1 MGTPS
6 AGGERHP
13 PPRRDPDRS
22 VTRGTPGGQ
31 PPPGRTAKTT
41 TRLLPVTAPVQLRV
55 ALAQVDTRVG
65 DLAGNADLVVQWTGQ
80 AAADAAHL
88 VVFPEMTLTGYPAE
102 DLVLR
107 ESFARASERALVD
120 LAATLAGE
128 GLGEV
133 AVVVGYL
140 AHTEGSGPAP
150 VDEPPTDD
158 DRPGDANPR
167 HGAPR
172 NAAALLHG
180 GEVVVRYYKRHLPN
194 YGVFDEARYFV
205 PGTELPVVRL
215 HGVDVALTI
224 CEDLWVEGGPCG
236 VAGQAGVD
244 LVVSPNASPYE
255 RAKDDVRLPLV
266 RRRAGEARAPIAY
279 CNQVGGQDEL
289 VFDGDSM
296 VVAAD
301 GELIARAP
309 QFVEHLLCVDLTVDR
324 AAVGKRR
331 EGRLGPMTVTRH
343 VLSEEPVAAFE
354 ARPGTVAGPLSD
366 CEEVWRALVLGLK
379 DFIDKNG
386 MPSVIL
392 GLSGGIDSALVA
404 AIAVDALGADR
415 VHGVGLPSKWSSE
428 HSLADAED
436 SAKRLGLHY
445 SVVPIAPIVEGFEK
459 AVELSGVAAENLQAR
474 IRGTLLMGLSN
485 QHGHLLLAT
494 SNKSEVAVGYSTL
507 YGDAAGGFAPIK
519 DVPKTLVWELARWR
533 NQEAQRNGE
542 TEPIPQNSID
552 KPPSAELAPGQK
564 DTDSLPSYE
573 ELDAVIADYVDRDLG
588 MAELL
593 ERGHDPEVVARVLR
607 LVDMAEFK
615 RRQSAPGTKISLKAF
630 GRDRRLPVTNRWR
643 ESLPS
648 VREGAAQ

>member
-1 MGTPS
+1 VN
-6 AGGERHP
+6 
-13 PPRRDPDRS
+13 D
-22 VTRGTPGGQ
+22 Q
-31 PPPGRTAKTT
+31 Q
-41 TRLLPVTAPVQLRV
+41 PVQLRV

-65 DLAGNADLVVQWTGQ
+65 DLSGNAELVTRWAAK
-80 AAADAAHL
+80 AAAAGAHL
-88 VVFPEMTLTGYPAE
+88 VVFPEMTLTGYPPE

-107 ESFARASERALVD
+107 ESFARASEHALVD
-120 LAATLAGE
+120 LAATLE
-128 GLGEV
+128 EQGLGEL

-140 AHTEGSGPAP
+140 AHTEGAGPAP
-150 VDEPPTDD
+150 VDSIPADD
-158 DRPGDANPR
+158 DHDRPGDANPR

-205 PGTELPVVRL
+205 PGTELPIVRL

-255 RAKDDVRLPLV
+255 RAKDDLRLPLV
-266 RRRAGEARAPIAY
+266 RRRAAEAQAPVLY

-289 VFDGDSM
+289 VFDGDSLA
-296 VVAAD
+296 VGAD
-301 GELIARAP
+301 GELLARAP
-309 QFVEHLLCVDLTVDR
+309 QFVEHLLTVDLGFDPSSVPD
-324 AAVGKRR
+324 RR
-331 EGRLGPMTVTRH
+331 EGRIGPMTVTRH
-343 VLSEEPVAAFE
+343 VLSEAPVPAFE
-354 ARPGTVAGPLSD
+354 VVPGLVVEPLSD
-366 CEEVWRALVLGLK
+366 CEEVWRALVLGLR

-386 MPSVIL
+386 MPSVVL

-404 AIAVDALGADR
+404 ALAVDALGADR
-415 VHGVGLPSKWSSE
+415 VYGVGLPSKYSSE
-428 HSLADAED
+428 HSLSDAED

-445 SVVPIAPIVEGFEK
+445 SVVPIAPIVDAFSGSVDL
-459 AVELSGVAAENLQAR
+459 AGVAAENLQAR
-474 IRGTLLMGLSN
+474 VRGTLLMGLSN

-533 NQEAQRNGE
+533 NAEARRRGE
-542 TEPIPQNSID
+542 IEPIPQNSID
-552 KPPSAELAPGQK
+552 KPPSAELAPGQQ
-564 DTDSLPSYE
+564 DSDSLPSYE
-573 ELDAVIADYVDRDLG
+573 ELDAVVADYVDRDLG

-607 LVDMAEFK
+607 LVDTAEFK

-630 GRDRRLPVTNRWR
+630 GRDRRLPITNRWR

-648 VREGAAQ
+648 VREGAAL

>member
-1 MGTPS
+1 VS
-6 AGGERHP
+6 E
-13 PPRRDPDRS
+13 
-22 VTRGTPGGQ
+22 Q
-31 PPPGRTAKTT
+31 
-41 TRLLPVTAPVQLRV
+41 VQLRV

-65 DLAGNADLVVQWTGQ
+65 DIAGNAELVVDWTARAARAQ
-80 AAADAAHL
+80 AHV

-107 ESFARASERALVD
+107 ESFARASERTLVE
-120 LAATLAGE
+120 LAATLADR
-128 GLGEV
+128 GLGGT

-140 AHTEGSGPAP
+140 AHTEGPGPAA
-150 VDEPPTDD
+150 VDEPPTADE
-158 DRPGDANPR
+158 DRPADANPR

-172 NAAALLHG
+172 NAAALLYG

-215 HGVDVALTI
+215 HGVDVALTV

-244 LVVSPNASPYE
+244 VVLSPNASPYE

-266 RRRAGEARAPIAY
+266 QRRAAEVRASIVY
-279 CNQVGGQDEL
+279 CNQIGGQDEL

-296 VVAAD
+296 AVAPD
-301 GELIARAP
+301 GTLLARAP
-309 QFVEHLLCVDLTVDR
+309 QFVEHLMTVDLAIDPSSVPE
-324 AAVGKRR
+324 RR
-331 EGRLGPMTVTRH
+331 DGRIGAMTVTRH
-343 VLSEEPVAAFE
+343 VVSTEPVPAFE
-354 ARPGTVAGPLSD
+354 ARPGTVAEPLSD
-366 CEEVWRALVLGLK
+366 CEEVWRALVLGLR
-379 DFIDKNG
+379 DFIEKNG
-386 MPSVIL
+386 FPSVVL

-436 SAKRLGLHY
+436 LARRNGLHY
-445 SVVPIAPIVEGFEK
+445 SVVPIAPMVDAYESS
-459 AVELSGVAAENLQAR
+459 VELSGVAAENLQAR
-474 IRGTLLMGLSN
+474 VRGTLLMALSN
-485 QHGHLLLAT
+485 QHGHLLLT
-494 SNKSEVAVGYSTL
+494 TGNKSEVAVGYSTL
-507 YGDAAGGFAPIK
+507 YGDSAGGFAPIK

-533 NQEAQRNGE
+533 NAYARDRGE
-542 TEPIPQNSID
+542 TEPIPVNSIE
-552 KPPSAELAPGQK
+552 KPPSAELAPGQQ
-564 DTDSLPSYE
+564 DSDSLPSYE
-573 ELDAVIADYVDRDLG
+573 ELDAVVADYVDRDLG

-607 LVDMAEFK
+607 LVDTAEFK

-643 ESLPS
+643 ETLPT
-648 VREGAAQ
+648 VVEGAS

>member
-1 MGTPS
+1 VNEQ
-6 AGGERHP
+6 A
-13 PPRRDPDRS
+13 
-22 VTRGTPGGQ
+22 
-31 PPPGRTAKTT
+31 
-41 TRLLPVTAPVQLRV
+41 VQLRV
-55 ALAQVDTRVG
+55 ALAQIDTRVG
-65 DLAGNADLVVQWTGQ
+65 DLPGNGELVSRWAAKAAGEG
-80 AAADAAHL
+80 AHV
-88 VVFPEMTLTGYPAE
+88 VVFPEMTLTGYPPE

-107 ESFARASERALVD
+107 ESFARASEDAVVE
-120 LAATLAGE
+120 LAAELARQ
-128 GLGEV
+128 GLGEL

-140 AHTEGSGPAP
+140 AHTEGTGPAP
-150 VDEPPTDD
+150 VDAMPTDAD
-158 DRPGDANPR
+158 DRPSDANPR
-167 HGAPR
+167 RGAPR

-244 LVVSPNASPYE
+244 LVLSPNASPYE
-255 RAKDDVRLPLV
+255 RAKDDARLPLV
-266 RRRAGEARAPIAY
+266 RRRAAEAHAPVVY

-301 GELIARAP
+301 GTLLARAP
-309 QFVEHLLCVDLTVDR
+309 QFVEHLLCVDL
-324 AAVGKRR
+324 ALQPAEERR
-331 EGRLGPMTVTRH
+331 EGRIGPMTVTRH
-343 VLSEEPVAAFE
+343 VVSEDPVPAYEPEPA
-354 ARPGTVAGPLSD
+354 TVVQPLSD
-366 CEEVWRALVLGLK
+366 CEEVWRALVLGLQ

-386 MPSVIL
+386 FPSVIL

-404 AIAVDALGADR
+404 AIAADALGPDR
-415 VHGVGLPSKWSSE
+415 VHGVGLPSKYSSE
-428 HSLADAED
+428 HSLTDAED
-436 SAKRLGLHY
+436 LAERIGLHY
-445 SVVPIAPIVEGFEK
+445 SVVPIAPMVDAFHTQ
-459 AVELSGVAAENLQAR
+459 VELTGVAAENLQAR
-474 IRGTLLMGLSN
+474 VRGTLLMGLSN

-533 NQEAQRNGE
+533 NAEARRRGE

-564 DTDSLPSYE
+564 DSDSLPSYE

-588 MAELL
+588 MAQLL
-593 ERGHDPEVVARVLR
+593 ERGHDPDVVATVLR
-607 LVDMAEFK
+607 LVDIAEFK

-630 GRDRRLPVTNRWR
+630 GRDRRLPITNRWR

-648 VREGAAQ
+648 VREGAAAQS

>member
-1 MGTPS
+1 MN
-6 AGGERHP
+6 E
-13 PPRRDPDRS
+13 
-22 VTRGTPGGQ
+22 Q
-31 PPPGRTAKTT
+31 Q
-41 TRLLPVTAPVQLRV
+41 PVQLRV
-55 ALAQVDTRVG
+55 GLAQVDTRVG
-65 DLAGNADLVVQWTGQ
+65 DLAGNAELVTTWT
-80 AAADAAHL
+80 AKAADAGAHL

-107 ESFARASERALVD
+107 ESFARASELAVVD
-120 LAATLAGE
+120 LAATLAE
-128 GLGEV
+128 RGLGDV

-140 AHTEGSGPAP
+140 AHTSGSGPAP
-150 VDEPPTDD
+150 VDRPPTDD

-167 HGAPR
+167 RGAPR
-172 NAAALLHG
+172 NAAAFLHG
-180 GEVVVRYYKRHLPN
+180 GEVVARYYKRHLPN

-205 PGTELPVVRL
+205 PGNELPVVRL

-255 RAKDDVRLPLV
+255 RAKDDLRLPLV
-266 RRRAGEARAPIAY
+266 RRRAAEAHAPIVY

-296 VVAAD
+296 VVGAD
-301 GELIARAP
+301 GELLARAP
-309 QFVEHLLCVDLTVDR
+309 QFVEHLLTVDLTLDPSARSHR
-324 AAVGKRR
+324 A
-331 EGRLGPMTVTRH
+331 EGRIGPMTVTRH

-354 ARPGTVAGPLSD
+354 AQPSTVVKPLTD
-366 CEEVWRALVLGLK
+366 CEEVWRALVMGLR

-386 MPSVIL
+386 MKSVVL
-392 GLSGGIDSALVA
+392 GMSGGIDSALVA
-404 AIAVDALGADR
+404 ALAVDALGADR
-415 VHGVGLPSKWSSE
+415 VHGVGLPSKYSSE
-428 HSLADAED
+428 HSLSDAHD
-436 SAKRLGLHY
+436 SANRLGMHY
-445 SVVPIAPIVEGFEK
+445 SVVPIAPMVDAFHGS
-459 AVELSGVAAENLQAR
+459 VDLTGVAAENLQAR
-474 IRGTLLMGLSN
+474 VRGTLLMGLSN

-519 DVPKTLVWELARWR
+519 DVPKTLVWDLARWR
-533 NQEAQRNGE
+533 NEHARGRGD

-552 KPPSAELAPGQK
+552 KPPSAELAPGQQ
-564 DTDSLPSYE
+564 DSDSLPSYE

-593 ERGHDPEVVARVLR
+593 ERGHDAEVVARVLR

-630 GRDRRLPVTNRWR
+630 GRDRRLPITNRWR

-648 VREGAAQ
+648 VREGAAS

>member
-1 MGTPS
+1 MSG
-6 AGGERHP
+6 
-13 PPRRDPDRS
+13 
-22 VTRGTPGGQ
+22 
-31 PPPGRTAKTT
+31 
-41 TRLLPVTAPVQLRV
+41 PVQLRV
-55 ALAQVDTRVG
+55 AMAQVDTRVG
-65 DLAGNADLVVQWTGQ
+65 DLEGNAALVVDWARR
-80 AAADAAHL
+80 AAGDGAHL

-107 ESFARASERALVD
+107 ESFAAASEQALVD
-120 LAATLAGE
+120 LAATLADR
-128 GLGEV
+128 GLGDL

-140 AHTEGSGPAP
+140 AHTHGPAP
-150 VDEPPTDD
+150 AAVDTPPAADGSDD

-167 HGAPR
+167 RGQPR

-180 GEVVVRYYKRHLPN
+180 GQVVARYAKRHLPN

-215 HGVDVALTI
+215 HGADVALTI

-255 RAKDDVRLPLV
+255 RAKDDLRLPLV
-266 RRRAGEARAPIAY
+266 RRRAAEAGAPIVY

-289 VFDGDSM
+289 VFDGDSLA
-296 VVAAD
+296 VSAD
-301 GELIARAP
+301 GELLARAP
-309 QFVEHLLCVDLTVDR
+309 QFVQHLLCVDLVVDPAR
-324 AAVGKRR
+324 VPERR
-331 EGRLGPMTVTRH
+331 DGRIGPMTVTRT
-343 VLSEEPVAAFE
+343 VVSEQPVAPFE
-354 ARPGTVAGPLSD
+354 PRPGHLAEPLSD
-366 CEEVWRALVLGLK
+366 PEEVWRALVLGLR

-386 MPSVIL
+386 MPSVVF

-404 AIAVDALGADR
+404 ALSVDAFGPDR
-415 VHGVGLPSKWSSE
+415 VHAVALPSRWSSE
-428 HSLADAED
+428 HSIADAED
-436 SAKRLGLHY
+436 SARRLGLHF
-445 SVVPIAPIVEGFEK
+445 STVPIAPMVDAFESS
-459 AVELSGVAAENLQAR
+459 VELSGTAAENLQAR
-474 IRGTLLMGLSN
+474 VRGTLLMGLSN

-533 NQEAQRNGE
+533 NAHARERGE

-564 DTDSLPSYE
+564 DSDSLPSYE
-573 ELDAVIADYVDRDLG
+573 ELDSVIADYVDRDLG
-588 MAELL
+588 MAQLL

-607 LVDMAEFK
+607 LVDVAEFK

-630 GRDRRLPVTNRWR
+630 GRDRRLPITNRWR

-648 VREGAAQ
+648 VREGAAS

>member
-1 MGTPS
+1 VNDQH
-6 AGGERHP
+6 R
-13 PPRRDPDRS
+13 
-22 VTRGTPGGQ
+22 
-31 PPPGRTAKTT
+31 
-41 TRLLPVTAPVQLRV
+41 QLRV
-55 ALAQVDTRVG
+55 GLAQVDTRVG
-65 DLAGNADLVVQWTGQ
+65 DLSGNAELVRTWAAK
-80 AAADAAHL
+80 AAASGAHL

-107 ESFARASERALVD
+107 ESFARASEQALVD
-120 LAATLAGE
+120 LAGALADD
-128 GLGEV
+128 GLGDL

-140 AHTEGSGPAP
+140 AHTEGAGPAP
-150 VDEPPTDD
+150 VDHPDTED

-167 HGAPR
+167 RGAPR

-180 GEVVVRYYKRHLPN
+180 GEVVTRYYKRHLPN

-205 PGTELPVVRL
+205 PGNELSVVRL

-255 RAKDDVRLPLV
+255 RAKDDLRLPLV
-266 RRRAGEARAPIAY
+266 RRRAAEARAPIVY

-296 VVAAD
+296 VVGAD
-301 GELIARAP
+301 GELLARAP
-309 QFVEHLLCVDLTVDR
+309 QFVEHLLTVDLTLDP
-324 AAVGKRR
+324 AANPERKD
-331 EGRLGPMTVTRH
+331 GRVGPMTVTRH
-343 VLSEEPVAAFE
+343 LLSDEPVAPFDPQ
-354 ARPGTVAGPLSD
+354 PGSVVKPLTD
-366 CEEVWRALVLGLK
+366 CEEVWRALVTGLR

-386 MPSVIL
+386 MRSVVL
-392 GLSGGIDSALVA
+392 GMSGGIDSALVA
-404 AIAVDALGADR
+404 ALAVDALGADR
-415 VHGVGLPSKWSSE
+415 VFGVGLPSKYSSE
-428 HSLADAED
+428 HSLSDAQD
-436 SAKRLGLHY
+436 SANRLGMHY
-445 SVVPIAPIVEGFEK
+445 SVVPIAPMVDAYHGS
-459 AVELSGVAAENLQAR
+459 VDLTGVAAENLQAR
-474 IRGTLLMGLSN
+474 VRGTLLMGLSN

-519 DVPKTLVWELARWR
+519 DVPKTLVWDLARWR
-533 NQEAQRNGE
+533 NAWARERGE

-552 KPPSAELAPGQK
+552 KPPSAELAPGQQ

-593 ERGHDPEVVARVLR
+593 ERGHDAEVVAKVLR

-630 GRDRRLPVTNRWR
+630 GRDRRLPITNRWR

-648 VREGAAQ
+648 VREGAAQA

>member
-1 MGTPS
+1 M
-6 AGGERHP
+6 
-13 PPRRDPDRS
+13 
-22 VTRGTPGGQ
+22 
-31 PPPGRTAKTT
+31 
-41 TRLLPVTAPVQLRV
+41 QLRV
-55 ALAQVDTRVG
+55 AMAQVDTRVG
-65 DLAGNADLVVQWTGQ
+65 DLEGNSELVLQWAAR
-80 AAADAAHL
+80 AAAQDAHL
-88 VVFPEMTLTGYPAE
+88 VVFPEMTLTGYPPE

-107 ESFARASERALVD
+107 ESFARASERALVE
-120 LAATLAGE
+120 LAATLADR
-128 GLGEV
+128 GLGGT

-140 AHTEGSGPAP
+140 AHTQGAGPAP
-150 VDEPPTDD
+150 VDQIPTDD
-158 DRPGDANPR
+158 DSPGDANPR
-167 HGAPR
+167 RGAPR
-172 NAAALLHG
+172 NAAALLVG

-255 RAKDDVRLPLV
+255 RAKDDLRLPLV
-266 RRRAGEARAPIAY
+266 RRRAAEARATVLY

-296 VVAAD
+296 AVAAD
-301 GELIARAP
+301 GTLLARSP
-309 QFVEHLLCVDLTVDR
+309 QFVEHLATVDLDLDPSSVPE
-324 AAVGKRR
+324 RR
-331 EGRLGPMTVTRH
+331 EGRIGPMTVTRH
-343 VLSEEPVAAFE
+343 VVSEEPVPAFDR
-354 ARPGTVAGPLSD
+354 RPSTVVDPLSD
-366 CEEVWRALVLGLK
+366 CEEVWRALVLGLR

-386 MPSVIL
+386 MPSVVL
-392 GLSGGIDSALVA
+392 GMSGGIDSALVA

-436 SAKRLGLHY
+436 AARRLGMHY
-445 SVVPIAPIVEGFEK
+445 SVVPIAPMVDAYE
-459 AVELSGVAAENLQAR
+459 ASVELSGVAAENLQAR
-474 IRGTLLMGLSN
+474 VRGTLLMGLSN

-519 DVPKTLVWELARWR
+519 DVPKTLVWDLARWR
-533 NQEAQRNGE
+533 NAHARDRGE
-542 TEPIPQNSID
+542 TEPVPQNSID
-552 KPPSAELAPGQK
+552 KPPSAELAPGQV
-564 DTDSLPSYE
+564 DSDSLPSYE
-573 ELDAVIADYVDRDLG
+573 VLDAVIADYVDRDLG

-607 LVDMAEFK
+607 LIDSAEFK

-643 ESLPS
+643 ETLPT
-648 VREGAAQ
+648 VREGAS

>member
-1 MGTPS
+1 MS
-6 AGGERHP
+6 
-13 PPRRDPDRS
+13 D
-22 VTRGTPGGQ
+22 Q
-31 PPPGRTAKTT
+31 Q
-41 TRLLPVTAPVQLRV
+41 PVQLRV

-65 DLAGNADLVVQWTGQ
+65 DLSGNSDLVSTWT
-80 AAADAAHL
+80 AKADEAGAHL

-107 ESFARASERALVD
+107 ESFAHASQQAVVD
-120 LAATLAGE
+120 LAARLAEE
-128 GLGEV
+128 GHGDV

-150 VDEPPTDD
+150 VDHPPTDD
-158 DRPGDANPR
+158 LDSPGDANPR
-167 HGAPR
+167 RGAPR

-180 GEVVVRYYKRHLPN
+180 GRVVAHYYKRHLPN

-205 PGTELPVVRL
+205 PGRELPIVRL
-215 HGVDVALTI
+215 HGVDVALTV

-255 RAKDDVRLPLV
+255 RAKDDLRFPLV
-266 RRRAGEARAPIAY
+266 SRRAAESRAPVVY

-289 VFDGDSM
+289 VFDGDSL
-296 VVAAD
+296 VVSAD
-301 GELIARAP
+301 GELLARAP
-309 QFVEHLLCVDLTVDR
+309 QFVEHLLTVDLSFDPSAKPERTAGRVGALTV
-324 AAVGKRR
+324 A
-331 EGRLGPMTVTRH
+331 RH
-343 VLSEEPVAAFE
+343 VISEEPVPPFE
-354 ARPGTVAGPLSD
+354 PRPSTIVKPLTD

-386 MPSVIL
+386 MPSVVL

-415 VHGVGLPSKWSSE
+415 VYGVGLPSRWSSE

-445 SVVPIAPIVEGFEK
+445 SVVPIAPMVEAYEK
-459 AVELSGVAAENLQAR
+459 SVELSGVAAENLQAR
-474 IRGTLLMGLSN
+474 VRGTLLMGLSN

-533 NQEAQRNGE
+533 NAEARRRGE

-552 KPPSAELAPGQK
+552 KPPSAELAPGQQ
-564 DTDSLPSYE
+564 DSDSLPSYE

-588 MAELL
+588 MAQLL
-593 ERGHDPEVVARVLR
+593 ERGHDPDVVAKVLR
-607 LVDMAEFK
+607 LVDIAEFK

-630 GRDRRLPVTNRWR
+630 GRDRRLPITNRWR

-648 VREGAAQ
+648 VREGAATA

>member
-1 MGTPS
+1 VN
-6 AGGERHP
+6 EQR
-13 PPRRDPDRS
+13 
-22 VTRGTPGGQ
+22 
-31 PPPGRTAKTT
+31 
-41 TRLLPVTAPVQLRV
+41 PVQLRV
-55 ALAQVDTRVG
+55 GLAQVDTRVG
-65 DLAGNADLVVQWTGQ
+65 DLSGNAELVTQWTAK
-80 AAADAAHL
+80 AAADGAHL

-107 ESFARASERALVD
+107 ESFARASEHAVAD
-120 LAATLAGE
+120 LARTLDE
-128 GLGEV
+128 QELGEV

-150 VDEPPTDD
+150 VDQPPTDD

-167 HGAPR
+167 RGAPR
-172 NAAALLHG
+172 NAAALLYG
-180 GEVVVRYYKRHLPN
+180 GEVVARYYKRHLPN

-205 PGTELPVVRL
+205 PGNELPIVRL
-215 HGVDVALTI
+215 HGVDVALTV

-255 RAKDDVRLPLV
+255 RAKDDLRLPLV
-266 RRRAGEARAPIAY
+266 RRRAAESKAPILY

-289 VFDGDSM
+289 VFDGDSL
-296 VVAAD
+296 VVSAD
-301 GELIARAP
+301 GELLARAP
-309 QFVEHLLCVDLTVDR
+309 QFVEHLLTVDLSFAASPADR
-324 AAVGKRR
+324 T
-331 EGRLGPMTVTRH
+331 EGRVGPLLVTRH
-343 VLSEEPVAAFE
+343 LISDEPVPPFE
-354 ARPGTVAGPLSD
+354 PRPSTIAQPLSD
-366 CEEVWRALVLGLK
+366 HEEVWRALVLGLR

-386 MPSVIL
+386 MPSVVL

-404 AIAVDALGADR
+404 ALAVDALGADR
-415 VHGVGLPSKWSSE
+415 VYGVGLPSKWSSE
-428 HSLADAED
+428 HSLSDAED
-436 SAKRLGLHY
+436 TAKRLGLHY
-445 SVVPIAPIVEGFEK
+445 SVVPIAPMVDAYEK
-459 AVELSGVAAENLQAR
+459 SVELTGVAAENLQAR
-474 IRGTLLMGLSN
+474 VRGTLLMGLSN

-533 NQEAQRNGE
+533 NEQARSRGE

-552 KPPSAELAPGQK
+552 KPPSAELAPGQQ
-564 DTDSLPSYE
+564 DSDSLPSYE

-588 MAELL
+588 MAQLL

-607 LVDMAEFK
+607 LVDAAEFK

-630 GRDRRLPVTNRWR
+630 GRDRRLPITNRWR
-643 ESLPS
+643 ESLPT
-648 VREGAAQ
+648 VREGAGRA

>member
-1 MGTPS
+1 VND
-6 AGGERHP
+6 H
-13 PPRRDPDRS
+13 
-22 VTRGTPGGQ
+22 Q
-31 PPPGRTAKTT
+31 
-41 TRLLPVTAPVQLRV
+41 PVQLRV

-65 DLAGNADLVVQWTGQ
+65 DLVGNAELVTRWTAK
-80 AAADAAHL
+80 AAEAQAHL
-88 VVFPEMTLTGYPAE
+88 VVFPEMTLTGYPPE

-107 ESFARASERALVD
+107 ESFARASEHALVD
-120 LAATLAGE
+120 LAATLEQE
-128 GLGEV
+128 GLGGT

-150 VDEPPTDD
+150 VESTPADD

-172 NAAALLHG
+172 NAAALLYG
-180 GEVVVRYYKRHLPN
+180 GEVAVRYYKRHLPN

-215 HGVDVALTI
+215 HGVDIALTI
-224 CEDLWVEGGPCG
+224 CEDLWVADGPCA

-255 RAKDDVRLPLV
+255 RAKDDLRLPLV
-266 RRRAGEARAPIAY
+266 RRRAAEAHAPVMY

-296 VVAAD
+296 AVSAD
-301 GELIARAP
+301 GELLARAP
-309 QFVEHLLCVDLTVDR
+309 QFVEHLLTVDLTLER
-324 AAVGKRR
+324 AAVAERR
-331 EGRLGPMTVTRH
+331 EGRIGPMTVTRH
-343 VLSEEPVAAFE
+343 LLSQAPVPAFDTQ
-354 ARPGTVAGPLSD
+354 PGLVVEPLSD
-366 CEEVWRALVLGLK
+366 CEEVWRALVLGLR

-386 MPSVIL
+386 MPSVVL
-392 GLSGGIDSALVA
+392 GMSGGIDSALVA
-404 AIAVDALGADR
+404 ALAVDALGADR

-428 HSLADAED
+428 HSLSDAED
-436 SAKRLGLHY
+436 SAKRLGMHY
-445 SVVPIAPIVEGFEK
+445 SVVPIAPMVDAYE
-459 AVELSGVAAENLQAR
+459 ASVDLSGVAAENLQAR
-474 IRGTLLMGLSN
+474 VRGTLMMGLSN

-533 NQEAQRNGE
+533 NAEAVRRGE
-542 TEPIPQNSID
+542 TEPIPHNSID
-552 KPPSAELAPGQK
+552 KPPSAELAPGQQ
-564 DTDSLPSYE
+564 DSDSLPSYE
-573 ELDAVIADYVDRDLG
+573 ELDAVVADYVDRDLG

-607 LVDMAEFK
+607 LVDTAEFK

-630 GRDRRLPVTNRWR
+630 GRDRRLPITNRWR

-648 VREGAAQ
+648 VREGAAS

>member
-1 MGTPS
+1 V
-6 AGGERHP
+6 
-13 PPRRDPDRS
+13 DD
-22 VTRGTPGGQ
+22 Q
-31 PPPGRTAKTT
+31 RT
-41 TRLLPVTAPVQLRV
+41 LQLRV
-55 ALAQVDTRVG
+55 ALAQVDTTVG
-65 DLAGNADLVVQWTGQ
+65 DLDGNAALVTRW
-80 AAADAAHL
+80 ARRARDAGAHL
-88 VVFPEMTLTGYPAE
+88 VLFPEMTLTGYPPE

-107 ESFARASERALVD
+107 ESFAQASERTLVE
-120 LAATLAGE
+120 LARTLDE
-128 GLGEV
+128 QGLGDL

-150 VDEPPTDD
+150 VDRTPTDVD
-158 DRPGDANPR
+158 DRPSDANPR
-167 HGAPR
+167 RGAPR

-180 GEVVVRYYKRHLPN
+180 GEVVVRYHKRHLPN

-255 RAKDDVRLPLV
+255 RAKDDLRLPLV
-266 RRRAGEARAPIAY
+266 RRRAAEARAPIAY

-301 GELIARAP
+301 GALLARAP
-309 QFVEHLLCVDLTVDR
+309 QFVEHLMCVDLEVDPG
-324 AAVGKRR
+324 AVPERR
-331 EGRLGPMTVTRH
+331 EGRIGPMTVTRH
-343 VLSEEPVAAFE
+343 VVSAEPVPPYPPQPAS
-354 ARPGTVAGPLSD
+354 VAEPLSD
-366 CEEVWRALVLGLK
+366 CEEVWRALVLGLR
-379 DFIDKNG
+379 DFIAKNG
-386 MPSVIL
+386 MRSVVL

-404 AIAVDALGADR
+404 AIAVDALGPEN
-415 VHGVGLPSKWSSE
+415 VHGVGLPSQYSSE
-428 HSLADAED
+428 GSLTDAED

-445 SVVPIAPIVEGFEK
+445 SVVPIAPVVAAFHA

-474 IRGTLLMGLSN
+474 VRGTLLMGLSN

-507 YGDAAGGFAPIK
+507 YGDAAGGYAPIK

-533 NQEAQRNGE
+533 NRYAAERGE
-542 TEPIPQNSID
+542 VEPIPQNSID
-552 KPPSAELAPGQK
+552 KPPSAELAPGQR
-564 DTDSLPSYE
+564 DTDSLPTYE
-573 ELDAVIADYVDRDLG
+573 ELDAVVADYVDRDLG
-588 MAELL
+588 MAQLL

-607 LVDMAEFK
+607 LVDAAEFK

-630 GRDRRLPVTNRWR
+630 GRDRRLPISNRWR
-643 ESLPS
+643 ETLPT
-648 VREGAAQ
+648 VREGAAR

>member
-1 MGTPS
+1 
-6 AGGERHP
+6 
-13 PPRRDPDRS
+13 
-22 VTRGTPGGQ
+22 
-31 PPPGRTAKTT
+31 
-41 TRLLPVTAPVQLRV
+41 VTAPVQLRV

-65 DLAGNADLVVQWTGQ
+65 DLAGNAALVVDWTRR

-107 ESFARASERALVD
+107 ESFARASEQALVD
-120 LAATLAGE
+120 LAAELAAQ
-128 GLGEV
+128 GLGDT

-140 AHTEGSGPAP
+140 AHTEGVGPAA
-150 VDEPPTDD
+150 VDRSPTETEDV
-158 DRPGDANPR
+158 PGDANPR
-167 HGAPR
+167 QGAPR

-205 PGTELPVVRL
+205 PGNELPVVRL

-266 RRRAGEARAPIAY
+266 RRRAAEAGAPIAY

-301 GELIARAP
+301 GELLARSP
-309 QFVEHLLCVDLTVDR
+309 QFVEHLMCVDLEVDP
-324 AAVGKRR
+324 AAVPERR
-331 EGRLGPMTVTRH
+331 EGRLGPMTVTRT
-343 VLSEEPVAAFE
+343 VLSDEPVARYE
-354 ARPGTVAGPLSD
+354 PRPALVAEPLSD
-366 CEEVWRALVLGLK
+366 CEEVWRALVLGLR
-379 DFIDKNG
+379 DFIVKNG
-386 MPSVIL
+386 MRSVVL

-404 AIAVDALGADR
+404 ALAVDALGADA
-415 VHGVGLPSKWSSE
+415 VHAVALPSEYSSE
-428 HSLADAED
+428 HSLTDAED
-436 SAKRLGLHY
+436 AAKRLGLHY
-445 SVVPIAPIVEGFEK
+445 SVVPIAPIVQAFHGSV
-459 AVELSGVAAENLQAR
+459 ALSGVAAENLQAR
-474 IRGTLLMGLSN
+474 VRGTLLMGLSN

-507 YGDAAGGFAPIK
+507 YGDAAGGYAPIK

-533 NQEAQRNGE
+533 NRYAADRGE

-552 KPPSAELAPGQK
+552 KPPSAELAPGQV

-573 ELDAVIADYVDRDLG
+573 ELDAVVADYVDRDLG
-588 MAELL
+588 MAQLL
-593 ERGHDPEVVARVLR
+593 ERGHDPDVVARVLR
-607 LVDMAEFK
+607 LVDAAEFK

-630 GRDRRLPVTNRWR
+630 GRDRRLPISNRWR
-643 ESLPS
+643 ETLPT

>member
-1 MGTPS
+1 
-6 AGGERHP
+6 
-13 PPRRDPDRS
+13 
-22 VTRGTPGGQ
+22 VTGQ
-31 PPPGRTAKTT
+31 Q
-41 TRLLPVTAPVQLRV
+41 VQLRV

-65 DLAGNADLVVQWTGQ
+65 DLSGNAELVTRWTAR
-80 AAADAAHL
+80 AAAAGAHL
-88 VVFPEMTLTGYPAE
+88 VVFPEMTLTGYPPE

-107 ESFARASERALVD
+107 ESFATASEHALVD
-120 LAATLAGE
+120 LAASLADE
-128 GLGEV
+128 GLGGT

-140 AHTEGSGPAP
+140 AHTVGSGPAP

-158 DRPGDANPR
+158 DRPADANPR
-167 HGAPR
+167 RGAPR

-215 HGVDVALTI
+215 HGVDVALTV

-244 LVVSPNASPYE
+244 VVVSPNASPYE
-255 RAKDDVRLPLV
+255 RAKDDLRLPLV
-266 RRRAGEARAPIAY
+266 RRRAAEARASVVY

-296 VVAAD
+296 VVAPD
-301 GELIARAP
+301 GELLGRAP
-309 QFVEHLLCVDLTVDR
+309 QFVEHLLTADLTIDPS
-324 AAVGKRR
+324 AVPERR
-331 EGRLGPMTVTRH
+331 EGRIGPMTVTRH
-343 VLSEEPVAAFE
+343 VVSEEPVPAFE
-354 ARPGTVAGPLSD
+354 ARTASIVAPLED
-366 CEEVWRALVLGLK
+366 CEEVWRALVLGLR

-386 MPSVIL
+386 MPSVVL
-392 GLSGGIDSALVA
+392 GLSGGIDSAVCA
-404 AIAVDALGADR
+404 ALAVDALGPDR
-415 VHGVGLPSKWSSE
+415 VYGVGLPSKYSSE

-436 SAKRLGLHY
+436 LAKRTGLHY
-445 SVVPIAPIVEGFEK
+445 TVVPIAPMVD
-459 AVELSGVAAENLQAR
+459 AYHAQVELSGVAAENLQAR
-474 IRGTLLMGLSN
+474 VRGTLLMGLSN
-485 QHGHLLLAT
+485 QHGHLLLT
-494 SNKSEVAVGYSTL
+494 TGNKSEIAVGYSTL
-507 YGDAAGGFAPIK
+507 YGDSAGGFAPIK

-533 NQEAQRNGE
+533 NAYARDHGE

-552 KPPSAELAPGQK
+552 KPPSAELAPGQV

-573 ELDAVIADYVDRDLG
+573 ELDAVVGDYVDRDLG
-588 MAELL
+588 MAQLL

-607 LVDMAEFK
+607 LVDAAEFK

-630 GRDRRLPVTNRWR
+630 GRDRRLPITNRWR

-648 VREGAAQ
+648 VREGAASHQ

>member
-1 MGTPS
+1 
-6 AGGERHP
+6 
-13 PPRRDPDRS
+13 
-22 VTRGTPGGQ
+22 
-31 PPPGRTAKTT
+31 
-41 TRLLPVTAPVQLRV
+41 VTAPVQLRV

-65 DLAGNADLVVQWTGQ
+65 DLAGNADLVVQWTGK
-80 AAADAAHL
+80 AAGDAAHL

-107 ESFARASERALVD
+107 ESFARASEQALVELAGR
-120 LAATLAGE
+120 LAAE
-128 GLGEV
+128 GLGET

-150 VDEPPTDD
+150 VDSMPTDAD
-158 DRPGDANPR
+158 DRPSDANPR
-167 HGAPR
+167 RGAPR

-180 GEVVVRYYKRHLPN
+180 GQVVARYHKRHLPN

-205 PGTELPVVRL
+205 PGNELAVVRL
-215 HGVDVALTI
+215 HGVDVALTV

-255 RAKDDVRLPLV
+255 RAKDDARLPLV
-266 RRRAGEARAPIAY
+266 RRRAAEAHAPIVY

-289 VFDGDSM
+289 VFDGDSL
-296 VVAAD
+296 VVTAD
-301 GELIARAP
+301 GELLARAP
-309 QFVEHLLCVDLTVDR
+309 QFVEHLLTVDLTLDP
-324 AAVGKRR
+324 AAAPDRR
-331 EGRLGPMTVTRH
+331 EGRIGPMTVTRH
-343 VLSEEPVAAFE
+343 LVSDSPVAPFE
-354 ARPGTVAGPLSD
+354 PRPGTVAEPLSD
-366 CEEVWRALVLGLK
+366 CEEVWRALVLGLR

-386 MPSVIL
+386 MPSVVL
-392 GLSGGIDSALVA
+392 GMSGGIDSALVA
-404 AIAVDALGADR
+404 ALAVDALGPDR
-415 VHGVGLPSKWSSE
+415 VVGVGLPSKYSSE
-428 HSLADAED
+428 HSLSDAAD
-436 SAKRLGLHY
+436 SAQRLGMHY
-445 SVVPIAPIVEGFEK
+445 SVVPIAPMVD
-459 AVELSGVAAENLQAR
+459 AYSASVELSGVAAENLQAR
-474 IRGTLLMGLSN
+474 VRGTLLMGLSN

-519 DVPKTLVWELARWR
+519 DVLKTLVWDLARWR
-533 NQEAQRNGE
+533 NAHARDRGE
-542 TEPIPQNSID
+542 VEPIPRNSID
-552 KPPSAELAPGQK
+552 KPPSAELAPGQQ
-564 DTDSLPSYE
+564 DSDSLPSYE
-573 ELDAVIADYVDRDLG
+573 ELDAVITDYVDRDLG

-648 VREGAAQ
+648 VREGAASS

>member
-1 MGTPS
+1 MG
-6 AGGERHP
+6 E
-13 PPRRDPDRS
+13 
-22 VTRGTPGGQ
+22 Q
-31 PPPGRTAKTT
+31 
-41 TRLLPVTAPVQLRV
+41 VQLRV

-65 DLAGNADLVVQWTGQ
+65 DVTGNAELVIEWTAK
-80 AAADAAHL
+80 AAREAAHV
-88 VVFPEMTLTGYPAE
+88 VVFPEMTLTGYPPE

-107 ESFARASERALVD
+107 ESFARASERALVE
-120 LAATLAGE
+120 LAATLADR
-128 GLGEV
+128 GLGDT

-140 AHTEGSGPAP
+140 AHTEGPGPAA
-150 VDEPPTDD
+150 VDEPPTADE

-167 HGAPR
+167 RGAPR

-205 PGTELPVVRL
+205 PGTEMPVVRL

-244 LVVSPNASPYE
+244 VVLSPNASPYE
-255 RAKDDVRLPLV
+255 RAKDDLRLPLV
-266 RRRAGEARAPIAY
+266 RRRAAEARATIVY

-296 VVAAD
+296 AVAAD
-301 GELIARAP
+301 GTLLARAP
-309 QFVEHLLCVDLTVDR
+309 QFVEHLLTVDLAIDP
-324 AAVGKRR
+324 AAVPERR
-331 EGRLGPMTVTRH
+331 EGRIGPMTVTRH
-343 VLSEEPVAAFE
+343 VVSTEPVPAFE
-354 ARPGTVAGPLSD
+354 PRPGTVAEPLSD
-366 CEEVWRALVLGLK
+366 CEEVWRALVLGLR

-386 MPSVIL
+386 MPSVVL

-415 VHGVGLPSKWSSE
+415 VYGVGLPSRWSTE
-428 HSLADAED
+428 HSLSDAED
-436 SAKRLGLHY
+436 SAERLGLHY
-445 SVVPIAPIVEGFEK
+445 SVVPIAPMVDAYESS
-459 AVELSGVAAENLQAR
+459 VELSGLAAENLQAR
-474 IRGTLLMGLSN
+474 VRGTLLMALSN
-485 QHGHLLLAT
+485 QHGHLLLT
-494 SNKSEVAVGYSTL
+494 TGNKSEIAVGYSTL
-507 YGDAAGGFAPIK
+507 YGDSAGGFGPIK

-533 NQEAQRNGE
+533 NAYARDRGE
-542 TEPIPQNSID
+542 VEPVPQNSID
-552 KPPSAELAPGQK
+552 KPPSAELAPGQQ
-564 DTDSLPSYE
+564 DTDSLPSYD
-573 ELDAVIADYVDRDLG
+573 ELDAVVADYVDRDLG

-607 LVDMAEFK
+607 LVDGAEFK

-643 ESLPS
+643 ETLPT
-648 VREGAAQ
+648 VREGAQA